1 MEITM
6 IRETRELTTVNARR
20 DLTKLPEQLGANP
33 ATVAV
38 TRRGKPVLAIITW
51 EDYLSILETLEI
63 LSDNDAIE
71 QLRRSIKE
79 VTEGKQIPWTKA
91 KTRLDTLM

>member
-1 MEITM
+1 M

-20 DLTKLPEQLGANP
+20 ELTKLPEQLGASP

-38 TRRGKPVLAIITW
+38 TRRGKPVLAILTW
-51 EDYLSILETLEI
+51 EDYLSILETLDI
-63 LSDNDAIE
+63 LSDKDAIE

-79 VTEGKQIPWTKA
+79 VTEGKQIPWINA
-91 KTRLDTLM
+91 KTRLGTLM

>member
-1 MEITM
+1 M

-20 DLTKLPEQLGANP
+20 ELTKLPEQLGASP

-63 LSDNDAIE
+63 LSDNDAVE

-91 KTRLDTLM
+91 KTQLDTLM

>member
-1 MEITM
+1 MM
-6 IRETRELTTVNARR
+6 RETRELTTVNARR
-20 DLTKLPEQLGANP
+20 ELTKLPEQLGASP

-63 LSDNDAIE
+63 LSDNDAVE

>member
-1 MEITM
+1 M

-20 DLTKLPEQLGANP
+20 ELTKLPEQLGASP

-63 LSDNDAIE
+63 LSDNDAVE

>member
-1 MEITM
+1 M

-20 DLTKLPEQLGANP
+20 ELTKLPEQLGASP

-63 LSDNDAIE
+63 LSDNDAVE

-91 KTRLDTLM
+91 KTRLGELI

>member
-1 MEITM
+1 M

-20 DLTKLPEQLGANP
+20 ELTKLPEQLGASP

-51 EDYLSILETLEI
+51 EDYLSILETLEV
-63 LSDNDAIE
+63 LSDNDAVE

>member
-1 MEITM
+1 M

-20 DLTKLPEQLGANP
+20 ELTKLPEQLGANP

-51 EDYLSILETLEI
+51 EDYLSIIETLEI
-63 LSDNDAIE
+63 LSDNDAVE
-71 QLRRSIKE
+71 QLRRGIKE
-79 VTEGKQIPWTKA
+79 VTEGKQIPWAKA
-91 KTRLDTLM
+91 KTRLGTLM